1 MFLAQKSE
9 KWRFL
14 FSDKIIR
21 ISLGA
26 MVLRNIDGTMK
37 EKKSR
42 SQGELCMNHVVQIE
56 KPYLEDLDGVYQV
69 FETVIRDAFEKEGL
83 GHLEEEITGE
93 ILHKKRMLKEAMI
106 NQSSVF
112 FLVARW
118 KDQVIGTISFGP
130 CGEIIRECTDGA
142 LENIGELG
150 SLFVLPELQNQGV
163 GSKLI
168 HAMIRELHRRGTEN
182 FCLDSGYKRAQ
193 KRWVRKFGEPYSIV
207 KDYWGEGSDHMIWLC
222 KASDFLRK

>member
-1 MFLAQKSE
+1 MDEIVHIVKP
-9 KWRFL
+9 
-14 FSDKIIR
+14 
-21 ISLGA
+21 G
-26 MVLRNIDGTMK
+26 MK
-37 EKKSR
+37 D
-42 SQGELCMNHVVQIE
+42 
-56 KPYLEDLDGVYQV
+56 LEPTCQV
-69 FETVIRDAFEKEGL
+69 FERVIIDAFEKEGL

-93 ILHKKRMLKEAMI
+93 ILHKKRMLKEAM
-106 NQSSVF
+106 NDQNPVF

-207 KDYWGEGSDHMIWLC
+207 KDYWGEGSNHMIWLC
-222 KASDFLRK
+222 KVSDFLRK